1 MIESF
6 RDIQRLA
13 SGFQAAK
20 VFLTAND
27 LGLFLELGSQS
38 RRADDVA
45 ASLQVDSRSLGLL
58 MNALTAIGLLQKE
71 DGAFRNHPIVYEHL
85 GDLENYRGSIFRHIH
100 HCWESWNGLPE
111 VVRTGRPDFAAEA
124 NTLGEN
130 DEWTRDFIQGMN
142 DVTRD
147 LAPLVVSQLELENVS
162 VLLDVGG
169 GPGTYASAFQRAWP
183 NISEVRIFDLPAAL
197 TIGQRQLEE
206 WGLADKV
213 SFHPGNFHD
222 DRLPAGADALWLS
235 QVLHSQ
241 DEVGCQELIA
251 KSFAALNP
259 GGQLMVHEFL
269 LNDDMASP
277 VMASLFA
284 VHMLVMTEGGRT
296 YSGLEIRGWMEAVG
310 FADIE
315 VKKVSDDTSVV
326 IGKKL

>member
-45 ASLQVDSRSLGLL
+45 TSLQVDSRSLGLL

-71 DGAFRNHPIVYEHL
+71 DGVYRNHPIVYEHL

-100 HCWESWNGLPE
+100 HCWDSWNSLPE

-124 NTLGEN
+124 NALGDN

-147 LAPLVVSQLELENVS
+147 LAPHVVPQLGLEDTS
-162 VLLDVGG
+162 VVLDVGG
-169 GPGTYASAFQRAWP
+169 GPGTYAAAFQRAWP
-183 NISEVRIFDLPAAL
+183 NISEVRVFDLPDAL
-197 TIGQRQLEE
+197 TIGQRQLEA
-206 WGLADKV
+206 WGLANKV

-222 DRLPAGADALWLS
+222 DRLPSGADALWLS

-241 DEVGCQELIA
+241 DEVGCRELIA

-259 GGQLMVHEFL
+259 GGKLMVHEFL

-310 FADIE
+310 FVDIE